1 MKSMTSAGPR
11 RAGAFLAAGSAAS
24 LLLLG
29 LAGTA
34 SAAPQSGKVTVSQ
47 GPNAAALKHMSVFG
61 PTPSNTPETVSF
73 VLQPRNLWR
82 LKAEVEHGM
91 PHGYLNVRQ
100 FARQYGQTRDA
111 IRALEKYLAGYGITS
126 TSYADG
132 LNVNTTG
139 TAAEY
144 DQALSVQQNN
154 YRIPAQ
160 KPSNANG
167 FVGHPAMTIHGTRGT
182 PLLPRRIGR
191 TVLAVLGLTNYPS
204 YQTNAVHKPSLASNQ
219 KPSALQT
226 GTLTPTDFARQYNLT
241 PISRH
246 ATGRGQTIGI
256 VTLASLNPADPQ
268 YFWHSIL
275 NIRTKANRITLDN
288 VDGGSGPVS
297 DALGS
302 GETTLDVEQSGAL
315 APQANIRVYQ
325 APNNDP
331 GFTDAFY
338 TAASQN
344 VAGTVSCSWGE
355 SETVVQAVINAGQED
370 PNYVQAFNDVFL
382 EMDAQG
388 QSSFVAS
395 GDSGAYA
402 PSADLGTTNLATSV
416 PDSSPWTTSAGGTTL
431 AGTIPLSSTVSANV
445 ASQRTW
451 GWDWLW
457 PYYYLFTDPATG
469 QPFTSE
475 AAFAESVAIGGS
487 GGGYSVNAATPAYQR
502 RLRGGVG
509 HFSAVEYLTPTGYQS
524 IYGLNLP
531 TAWNFNATPSV
542 SHGYSGGR
550 ATPDVSADA
559 DPFTGYLLYFPEFS
573 SGGALQAGWGGT
585 SFVAPQLNGATALI
599 DSYLHRRVGFWNPAV
614 YQFANQ
620 RHSPF
625 TPLDTTGSS
634 NDNLFYTGTHGKRFN
649 PGSGLGT
656 PNFARL
662 AADFAHRR

>member
-1 MKSMTSAGPR
+1 MTSAGAR
-11 RAGAFLAAGSAAS
+11 RTSALIAAGSATS
-24 LLLLG
+24 LLLFG

-34 SAAPQSGKVTVSQ
+34 SATSQNGKAAVSQ

-61 PTPSNTPETVSF
+61 PTPSGTPETVSF
-73 VLQPRNLWR
+73 VLEPRNLGR
-82 LKAEVEHGM
+82 LKAEVTHGM
-91 PHGYLNVRQ
+91 PHGYLSVRQ
-100 FARQYGQTRDA
+100 FAGQYGQTRLA
-111 IRALEKYLAGYGITS
+111 IRALEKYLAGYGIKS
-126 TSYADG
+126 TAYADG

-139 TAAEY
+139 TAGEY
-144 DQALSVQQNN
+144 DSALSVHQNN

-160 KPSNANG
+160 TPSNANG
-167 FVGHPAMTIHGTRGT
+167 FVGHPAMTVHGTENT
-182 PLLPRRIGR
+182 PLLPRRIAR
-191 TVLAVLGLTNYPS
+191 TVLAVLGLTNYPA
-204 YQTNAVHKPSLASNQ
+204 YQTSAVHKLPLARNQ

-226 GTLTPTDFARQYNLT
+226 GTLTPTDFARQYHLT
-241 PISRH
+241 PISRR

-275 NIRTKANRITLDN
+275 NIGTKPHRITLDN

-297 DALGS
+297 DASGS

-370 PNYVQAFNDVFL
+370 PNYVQAFDDVFL

-431 AGTIPLSSTVSANV
+431 AGTIPLSSTVSAKV
-445 ASQRTW
+445 TAQRAW

-457 PYYYLFTDPATG
+457 PYYSLFTDPATG

-475 AAFAESVAIGGS
+475 AAFAESVGISGS
-487 GGGYSVNAATPAYQR
+487 GGGYSVDAATPAYQQQ
-502 RLRGGVG
+502 LRGGVG
-509 HFSAVEYLTPTGYQS
+509 HFSAVEYLTPTTYQA
-524 IYGLNLP
+524 IDGLNLP
-531 TAWNFNATPSV
+531 TAWNFNATPMV
-542 SHGYSGGR
+542 SHGFSTGR
-550 ATPDVSADA
+550 ATPDVSANA

-573 SGGALQAGWGGT
+573 SGGALQPGWGGT

-620 RHSPF
+620 RNSPF
-625 TPLDTTGSS
+625 TPLDATSTS
-634 NDNLFYTGTHGKRFN
+634 NDNLYYSGTHGKRFN

-656 PNFARL
+656 PDFARL
-662 AADFAHRR
+662 AADFARRG